1 MAQLVECFAS
11 SAHNDILQ
19 IWTELLMIT
28 QEVLG
33 SATLLIRRTL
43 KIRFKHGQNACI
55 SLKMCV
61 CSKFNVGTLN
71 IRGCKDPYDRSILA
85 KDALRYDLQILGVQE
100 THPKHQNNQGFENIV
115 VLLDSPKRSRTYNFF
130 YCGSDKN
137 THHGVGLL
145 INSALNPTLNRI
157 SDRICS
163 AKIQLKSRC
172 LYVICGYAPTLTKS
186 EENPKLRDEFYA
198 ELDQAVSNI
207 SRRHVVVVLGD
218 FNAKTGSGFHE
229 FPTNMGPFGKGLIN
243 ENGRYLLEFAARN
256 KCVLTNTLF
265 KHKPAHVT
273 TWTAPERKDQHRSW
287 DGTIRRNPYRNQ
299 IDYIMVRSK
308 DRYMVQ
314 NSRSY
319 NGITTNTDH
328 KLVIANL
335 KLEWWKKQPN
345 SKSEP
350 RINISKLNDLNIREK
365 YQTEVTKIYDDVKDF
380 KDNQE
385 QWTHLVSSCHQ
396 AGKEILGEVSRNVK
410 HKDKTLEELSEKQR
424 KTKEDIEKC
433 QSKETRSELR
443 KDRNNTMKLI
453 RKRIQVIQDQE
464 LNHKLEE
471 IEKHKD
477 DSRRCFIAIKELN
490 RKKEKK
496 TLTVFTQDGSVA
508 GSEEEQVKSI
518 TAHFTKMFTKEVK
531 ENIDPIP
538 PSKME
543 KPFTHSEIE
552 KAAKS
557 MKNGKSVGGDKLNA
571 EYVKYGPTAI
581 HQGIADILNNIAETG
596 KHPKE
601 IKSGILTPL
610 PKPGKKQGPPSN
622 LRPIILLSTLR
633 KILAICMIKRCWNM
647 FKTKIPL
654 EQAAYQEGRSTTEH
668 VLAVKLLCEK
678 AITSCDYN
686 LYMKLLD
693 MSKAFDTVSRMKLL
707 NDLKHILEPD
717 EYHMLSILILDVRL
731 KVKVGDQE
739 GEEIITEVGIAQG
752 DCLSAILFI
761 LYLAITLNGE

>member
-1 MAQLVECFAS
+1 
-11 SAHNDILQ
+11 
-19 IWTELLMIT
+19 
-28 QEVLG
+28 
-33 SATLLIRRTL
+33 
-43 KIRFKHGQNACI
+43 
-55 SLKMCV
+55 MCV

-85 KDALRYDLQILGVQE
+85 KDVLRYDLQILGVQE
-100 THPKHQNNQGFENIV
+100 THLKHQNNQGFENIV
-115 VLLDSPKRSRTYNFF
+115 ALLDLPKRSRTYNFF

-145 INSALNPTLNRI
+145 INSALNPTFNRI

-186 EENPKLRDEFYA
+186 EENPKLRDDFYA

-218 FNAKTGSGFHE
+218 FNAKTGSGFRE

-319 NGITTNTDH
+319 NGITT
-328 KLVIANL
+328 KIQIINL
-335 KLEWWKKQPN
+335 SLPTWN
-345 SKSEP
+345 
-350 RINISKLNDLNIREK
+350 LNGGRNNQTQNLNH
-365 YQTEVTKIYDDVKDF
+365 TFKIYDEVKDF

-396 AGKEILGEVSRNVK
+396 AGKEILGEVPRSVK
-410 HKDKTLEELSEKQR
+410 HQDKTLEELSEKQR

-443 KDRNNTMKLI
+443 KDRNNTIKLI
-453 RKRIQVIQDQE
+453 RKRIQVIEDQE

-490 RKKEKK
+490 RKKKK
-496 TLTVFTQDGSVA
+496 IPLTVFTQDGSVA

-557 MKNGKSVGGDKLNA
+557 MKNGKSVGEDKLNA

-622 LRPIILLSTLR
+622 LRPIILLSTMR
-633 KILAICMIKRCWNM
+633 KILAICMIKRCWNR

-707 NDLKHILEPD
+707 NDLKHLLEPD
-717 EYHMLSILILDVRL
+717 EYHMLSIIILDVRL
-731 KVKVGDQE
+731 KVRVGDQE
-739 GEEIITEVGIAQG
+739 GEEIIIEVGIAQG
-752 DCLSAILFI
+752 DCLGAILFI
-761 LYLAITLNGE
+761 LYLAITLNNLLSFPQNIMTIPTMCHRRTILIQSSPLNIKTTTTMCHRKITSLSILNTLMTSPTLPPAKKETRK